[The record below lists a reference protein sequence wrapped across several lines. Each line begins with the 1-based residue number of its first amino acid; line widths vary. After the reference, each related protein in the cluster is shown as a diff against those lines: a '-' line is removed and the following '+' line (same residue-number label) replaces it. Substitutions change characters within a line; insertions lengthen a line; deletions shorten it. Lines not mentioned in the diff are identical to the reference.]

1 MDEMID
7 KAYEAIEV
15 AKATGKIKK
24 GVNEVTKAIERG
36 TAKFVAVA
44 KDVNPPEITMHIPIL
59 AKEKNVPVV
68 IVTTRDELGAA
79 AGIDVP
85 TVCVAIVQEGDAK
98 KLLKV
103 FASEEKEEVVEA
115 KEESKPEAK
124 EEVKPEVKEE
134 VKPEAKEEVEKAK
147 EDSKPEVKEEVKPE
161 EKSE

>member
-59 AKEKNVPVV
+59 AKEKNVPMVM
-68 IVTTRDELGAA
+68 VTTRDELGAA

-85 TVCVAIVQEGDAK
+85 TVCVAIVEEGDSK
-98 KLLKV
+98 KLLAA
-103 FASEEKEEVVEA
+103 FAVLEKPVVKEEPKA
-115 KEESKPEAK
+115 
-124 EEVKPEVKEE
+124 EVKEE
-134 VKPEAKEEVEKAK
+134 VKAEVK
-147 EDSKPEVKEEVKPE
+147 EDSKKEEEPKKEEESKKEESKEEEKAE